1 MYETNERN
9 AATINRPSGQACSS
23 RAKFVQGENVNVGVS
38 WEMLCHSDCKQTA
51 GGSFV
56 WKSAAAYRGKVDAG

>member
-9 AATINRPSGQACSS
+9 AATINRPSGLACLV
-23 RAKFVQGENVNVGVS
+23 RAGRKCECWRVMG
-38 WEMLCHSDCKQTA
+38 HSDCKQTA